1 MTPLKSVSDLTKD
14 PTLKQTF
21 ETRITL
27 AIVVDASSTPM
38 SKTVGLSALCVV
50 VQGRVSL
57 LWGGGE

>member
-1 MTPLKSVSDLTKD
+1 MTPLESVSDLTKD

-38 SKTVGLSALCVV
+38 SKTVGFGALCVV